1 MWQLHLGTAGWLAAL
16 ARSTTEISEIA
27 EFDVSDCFLN
37 TSRSAAIPA
46 VGFWMNKLRRRG
58 CLFFSISKDSKDAD
72 YLGKSASPHFWS
84 FSSVELLTVVEWEL
98 SHNDLFECVGALTER
113 PFVLQQVAGLP
124 MGGHLSAAL
133 VELVALQRELLE
145 PWPPLLCG
153 LPTARYRDNFFV
165 ACPQPRLAEL
175 LNHGAAALTL
185 LLAMP
190 VKLEGSGSQRRM
202 LEVVLSAGTPV
213 KAVLAFRDDPDRQGE
228 SGDVVSWP
236 GLAAVPAAAAFSA
249 VGAGSKDSAVP
260 HGWYRWLHSVLEESV
275 RLCEAARVPVE
286 ALAAGARSCCA
297 EARCCFLDAAAAAA
311 LRC

>member
-1 MWQLHLGTAGWLAAL
+1 M
-16 ARSTTEISEIA
+16 
-27 EFDVSDCFLN
+27 
-37 TSRSAAIPA
+37 
-46 VGFWMNKLRRRG
+46 
-58 CLFFSISKDSKDAD
+58 FFSISKDSKDAD

-98 SHNDLFECVGALTER
+98 SHNDLFECVRALTER

-165 ACPQPRLAEL
+165 ACPQPRFAEL

-190 VKLEGSGSQRRM
+190 VKLEGPGSQ
-202 LEVVLSAGTPV
+202 
-213 KAVLAFRDDPDRQGE
+213 
-228 SGDVVSWP
+228 
-236 GLAAVPAAAAFSA
+236 
-249 VGAGSKDSAVP
+249 
-260 HGWYRWLHSVLEESV
+260 
-275 RLCEAARVPVE
+275 
-286 ALAAGARSCCA
+286 
-297 EARCCFLDAAAAAA
+297 
-311 LRC
+311 

>member
-1 MWQLHLGTAGWLAAL
+1 MLSLSLLVKGAIEVVQSLRVLHTPMWQLHLGTAGWLAAL

-37 TSRSAAIPA
+37 TSRSAVIPA
-46 VGFWMNKLRRRG
+46 VGFWMSKLRRRG

-113 PFVLQQVAGLP
+113 PFVLQQVTGLP

-213 KAVLAFRDDPDRQGE
+213 KAVLAFRDDPDRVRASQGMLFH
-228 SGDVVSWP
+228 
-236 GLAAVPAAAAFSA
+236 GL
-249 VGAGSKDSAVP
+249 VGPTLGT
-260 HGWYRWLHSVLEESV
+260 G
-275 RLCEAARVPVE
+275 
-286 ALAAGARSCCA
+286 SCCIL
-297 EARCCFLDAAAAAA
+297 CCRGWQQRFGCTTRLVPLASQRPGERTP
-311 LRC
+311 L